1 MKFYSFDETTYP
13 GIPDDIGP
21 ESRQTNKFCDP
32 QLAALTYQEHLEE
45 WELCEELGFDGAF
58 VNEHHFTYFNINPSC
73 TVLAAALIARTNRMK
88 VGVIG
93 HVLPLRHPVQT
104 AEEFAQLDVLSGGR
118 FIGGIVRGVPQEY
131 VSYNVDPFSSRER
144 FAESYE
150 ILKKCLTEEI
160 FDYQGDFYNL
170 KAVSVWPRLIQDPL
184 PIWMPAGSAETID
197 SPPSATSP

>member
-32 QLAALTYQEHLEE
+32 LLAALTYQEHLEE

-104 AEEFAQLDVLSGGR
+104 AEEFAQLDVLPGAASSVASSVGCPRSTCPTTWTLSAAASGS
-118 FIGGIVRGVPQEY
+118 P
-131 VSYNVDPFSSRER
+131 SLTKSSR
-144 FAESYE
+144 
-150 ILKKCLTEEI
+150 
-160 FDYQGDFYNL
+160 
-170 KAVSVWPRLIQDPL
+170 SV
-184 PIWMPAGSAETID
+184 
-197 SPPSATSP
+197 